1 MHCEICGGQIEI
13 QANGKGM
20 CTTCGTTYSI
30 EYLRKLLCNSPTQSN
45 RISPTNSNDFEIVA
59 GTLIIY
65 HGNSRRVIIPEGVV
79 EIADAAFSN
88 MTYLESI
95 QLPTTLLS
103 IGQYAFSG
111 CKSLVNISIPTKVTS
126 IGSSAF
132 SNCKSLQK
140 IILPNSI
147 TTLGSHVFHL
157 CTNLKEITFSNNLKV
172 IPMSAF
178 ESCESLVN
186 VTIPEKVD
194 LIEKNAFMYCY
205 SLKNLTISSTVK
217 TIEDGAFAWCKNL
230 REVHLP
236 DSIDISN
243 YDHPFTG
250 CEKLKKVSY
259 PSHLSPQIFFQTPW
273 YENKSRELIQNGIC
287 PYCEGRLSI
296 FGKKCKT
303 CGKSY

>member
-65 HGNSRRVIIPEGVV
+65 RGNSRRVIIPEGVV

-103 IGQYAFSG
+103 IGQYAFSS

-178 ESCESLVN
+178 ENCESLLN
-186 VTIPEKVD
+186 ISIPESVEI
-194 LIEKNAFMYCY
+194 IEKDAFGC
-205 SLKNLTISSTVK
+205 
-217 TIEDGAFAWCKNL
+217 CKNL
-230 REVHLP
+230 KEVYLP
-236 DSIDISN
+236 HAVEVSTSDS
-243 YDHPFTG
+243 PFS
-250 CEKLKKVSY
+250 CCKQLKKVIC
-259 PSHLSPQIFFQTPW
+259 PSHFPPRIFIGTPW

-296 FGKKCKT
+296 FGKKCKS

>member
-65 HGNSRRVIIPEGVV
+65 RGNSRRVIIPEGVV

-178 ESCESLVN
+178 ENCESLFN
-186 VTIPEKVD
+186 ISIPESVEI
-194 LIEKNAFMYCY
+194 IEKDAFG
-205 SLKNLTISSTVK
+205 S
-217 TIEDGAFAWCKNL
+217 CKNL
-230 REVHLP
+230 KEVYLP
-236 DSIDISN
+236 HAVEVSTSDS
-243 YDHPFTG
+243 PFS
-250 CEKLKKVSY
+250 CCKQLKKVIC
-259 PSHLSPQIFFQTPW
+259 PSHFPPRIFIGTPW

-296 FGKKCKT
+296 FGKKCKS